1 MRDVA
6 DSVIRIP
13 RSGLPRLLIE
23 QHGGQSSAQAVASPD
38 AHLRSRRVATR
49 SRILGT
55 AWGLAIAL
63 ACGGPGDPY
72 LYGVDLR
79 SALDAPSYTAAPTY
93 RDQARALLEAA
104 AAFWMVEPQ
113 DFAGLTVTVY
123 GATIPCGGGTGRCT
137 GWFQSGACTIDLDAE
152 QTACL
157 GQTQLPHELL
167 HYLLYRWTG
176 SSDSLHT
183 DPRWTQQLP
192 ALEASLA
199 TCP

>member
-1 MRDVA
+1 MGYVA
-6 DSVIRIP
+6 AREGFEPTMGVHP
-13 RSGLPRLLIE
+13 PLIE
-23 QHGGQSSAQAVASPD
+23 QHGGQSSAQAVASRVAQLPP
-38 AHLRSRRVATR
+38 RRGATR
-49 SRILGT
+49 SRIWGT

-79 SALDAPSYTAAPTY
+79 SALDAPSYTALPTY

-104 AAFWMVEPQ
+104 AAFWRVEPQ

-123 GATIPCGGGTGRCT
+123 GATIPCGGGAGRCT

-152 QTACL
+152 KTACL

-176 SSDSLHT
+176 NLDPLHT